1 VTGRGAVSTE
11 ENQSK
16 KLTLG
21 RKGGL
26 DAEKEKVLDRLFGD
40 IICELASRLP
50 DTLLA
55 RITLPPECAQEVYI
69 ETNDEVVKQLVGLV
83 SRRLDLVLELELV
96 DEMMDDLAPRRI
108 RSSENSASH
117 SGQS

>member
-1 VTGRGAVSTE
+1 VSAE

-21 RKGGL
+21 RKDGL

-40 IICELASRLP
+40 IIWELGTRLP
-50 DTLLA
+50 DSLLA
-55 RITLPPECAQEVYI
+55 RITLPPEHAQEVYI
-69 ETNDEVVKQLVGLV
+69 ETNDEVVKQLVQLV

-96 DEMMDDLAPRRI
+96 DEMMDDLAPRQR
-108 RSSENSASH
+108 
-117 SGQS
+117 

>member
-1 VTGRGAVSTE
+1 MSAE

-21 RKGGL
+21 RKDGL

-40 IICELASRLP
+40 IIWELGTRLP
-50 DTLLA
+50 DSLLA
-55 RITLPPECAQEVYI
+55 RITLPPEYAQEVYI
-69 ETNDEVVKQLVGLV
+69 ETNDEVVGQLIELV
-83 SRRLDLVLELELV
+83 KRRLDLALELELV
-96 DEMMDDLAPRRI
+96 DEMMDELAPRRI
-108 RSSENSASH
+108 RSSENSATH